1 VRHPYALLER
11 LHGRYVHVGRVS
23 VLARHIAGLLPVG
36 ASVLDVG
43 CGDGLLAV
51 RLSELRPEIA
61 IRGVDVLVR
70 PGAAI
75 PVQAFDGTHLPLPDK
90 AVDVTLCV
98 DVLHHT
104 LDPRALLREMA
115 RVSSRVVVKDH
126 TREGF
131 LARETLAFM
140 DRLGNARHGV
150 ALPCNYLS
158 LSEWHEVLRATD
170 LGVERWIPS
179 LPIYPAPASWIF
191 GRRLHFLA
199 ALRPL
204 TSGPPGAPSSQ
215 G

>member
-1 VRHPYALLER
+1 VKHPYALLEL
-11 LHGRYVHVGRVS
+11 LHGRYVHVGRVG
-23 VLARHIAGLLPVG
+23 VLARHIAALLPAN

-43 CGDGLLAV
+43 CGDGLLAL
-51 RLSELRPEIA
+51 RLIELRPDITV
-61 IRGVDVLVR
+61 RGVDVLVR

-75 PVQAFDGTHLPLPDK
+75 PVQAFDGTHLPLADK
-90 AVDVTLCV
+90 AVDVALCV

-104 LDPRALLREMA
+104 LDPQPLLREMA
-115 RVSSRVVVKDH
+115 RVSSLVVVKDH

-131 LARETLAFM
+131 LAQETLAFM

-158 LSEWHEVLRATD
+158 LSEWHEVLQATG
-170 LGVERWIPS
+170 LGVEHWTAS

-199 ALRPL
+199 SLMPVSSRPPDPAR
-204 TSGPPGAPSSQ
+204 SRD
-215 G
+215 